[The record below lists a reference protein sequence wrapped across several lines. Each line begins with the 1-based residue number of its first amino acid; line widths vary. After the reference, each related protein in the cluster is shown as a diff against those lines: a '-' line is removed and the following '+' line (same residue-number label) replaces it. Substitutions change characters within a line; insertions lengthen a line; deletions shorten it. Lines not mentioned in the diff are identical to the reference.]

1 MEQRRIARQQPLP
14 LAEADVLNKLWDEEL
29 YTRIRALYDAGWTL
43 DAIGQAFSP
52 PRRRSTVRYWANR
65 TIHGEYPQISSDI
78 PQPRLKPRGY
88 VSRRPKSP
96 GIPPTELMQIKALA
110 PLARRYRAKMS
121 PASSEAMANLSLTE
135 ICMSLVES
143 NVTVKEL
150 AEAAGVTYRAMAR
163 RLGR

>member
-1 MEQRRIARQQPLP
+1 MEQRRIARQQLLP
-14 LAEADVLNKLWDEEL
+14 VEEISVLRSLWDEEL
-29 YTRIRALYDAGWTL
+29 YARIRALFDAGWTL
-43 DAIGQAFSP
+43 DAIGQAFEP

-65 TIHGEYPQISSDI
+65 TVRGEYPEIISSI
-78 PQPRLKPRGY
+78 PRPRLKPRGY

-96 GIPPTELMQIKALA
+96 GIPPTELTQIKALA
-110 PLARRYRAKMS
+110 PLARRYRAKMNPSS
-121 PASSEAMANLSLTE
+121 PEAIANLSLTE
-135 ICMSLVES
+135 ICISLIES

>member
-1 MEQRRIARQQPLP
+1 MEERRIARQQSLP
-14 LAEADVLNKLWDEEL
+14 VDEVQTLRRLWDEEL
-29 YTRIRALYDAGWTL
+29 YARIRALFDAGWTL
-43 DAIGQAFSP
+43 DAIGQAFDP

-65 TIHGEYPQISSDI
+65 TVRGEYPEIISSI
-78 PQPRLKPRGY
+78 PRPRLKPRGY

-96 GIPPTELMQIKALA
+96 GIPPTELTQIKALA
-110 PLARRYRAKMS
+110 PLARRFRAKMNPS
-121 PASSEAMANLSLTE
+121 APEAIANNELTR
-135 ICMSLVES
+135 ICMQLVES

>member
-1 MEQRRIARQQPLP
+1 MEERRIAREQALP
-14 LAEADVLNKLWDEEL
+14 VEESAVLNSLWDEEL

-43 DAIGQAFSP
+43 DAIGQAFEP
-52 PRRRSTVRYWANR
+52 PRRRSTIRYWANR
-65 TIHGEYPQISSDI
+65 TVHGEYPQIVSSI
-78 PQPRLKPRGY
+78 PRPRLKPRGY

-96 GIPPTELMQIKALA
+96 GIPPTELTQIKALA
-110 PLARRYRAKMS
+110 PLARRYRSKMS
-121 PASSEAMANLSLTE
+121 ATTSEAIANRSLTE

>member
-1 MEQRRIARQQPLP
+1 MEKRRIAREQALP
-14 LAEADVLNKLWDEEL
+14 VEEAAVLNSLWDEEL

-43 DAIGQAFSP
+43 DSIGQAFEP

-65 TIHGEYPQISSDI
+65 TVHGEYPQIVSSI
-78 PQPRLKPRGY
+78 PRPRLKPRGY

-96 GIPPTELMQIKALA
+96 GIPPTELTQIKALA
-110 PLARRYRAKMS
+110 PLARRYRSKMS
-121 PASSEAMANLSLTE
+121 ATTSEAIANRSLTE